1 LYLYLYQYLIIIYF
15 HKYRKNISQFY
26 PSIPK
31 YPHPLRGHSDLM
43 TLSAGEHNADTPVL
57 AHPKGRRMVSE
68 ANKNGKLHEVTE
80 HLCLMMFNDA

>member
-1 LYLYLYQYLIIIYF
+1 
-15 HKYRKNISQFY
+15 
-26 PSIPK
+26 
-31 YPHPLRGHSDLM
+31 M